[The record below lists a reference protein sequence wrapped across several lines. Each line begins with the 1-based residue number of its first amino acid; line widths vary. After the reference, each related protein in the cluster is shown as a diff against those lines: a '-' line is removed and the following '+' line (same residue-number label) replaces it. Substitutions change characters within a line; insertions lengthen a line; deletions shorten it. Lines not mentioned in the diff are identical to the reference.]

1 MYGIIMRL
9 ANPIRLG
16 LNNEN
21 TFTEFDR
28 RSLRRSLGPSE
39 GLVT

>member
-21 TFTEFDR
+21 AT
-28 RSLRRSLGPSE
+28 RSLNLT
-39 GLVT
+39 VVV